1 MRAIKLDEA
10 VKIINAT
17 FAEAKRRNAYPLT
30 AVLLDAGG
38 RMKAALKQDGASL
51 LRFEVSYGKAYAAL
65 AMGRSSRMV
74 LQKAKEKPL
83 FMQTFL
89 DLADGPMFLEGGGQ
103 LIRDNNGEVMG
114 AIATTGDNNEVDDL
128 CAIAGIHS
136 AGFKTDDDFADADMR
151 RLNIKRGP
159 PIKDPQKPA
168 RAAAARTRVPRRSK
182 ALRSAARR

>member
-1 MRAIKLDEA
+1 MRAITLDEA
-10 VKIINAT
+10 IKIINAT

-103 LIRDNNGEVMG
+103 LIRDKNGEVMG
-114 AIATTGDNNEVDDL
+114 AIATTGDTNEVDDL

-136 AGFKTDDDFADADMR
+136 AGFKTDDDFSDADMR
-151 RLNIKRGP
+151 RLNIKRGA

-168 RAAAARTRVPRRSK
+168 RVAAARTRVPRRSR
-182 ALRSAARR
+182 ALRSPTRR

>member
-1 MRAIKLDEA
+1 MRAITLDEA

-17 FAEAKRRNAYPLT
+17 FAEARRRNAYPLT

-38 RMKAALKQDGASL
+38 RLKAALKQDGASL

-83 FMQTFL
+83 FMESFMK
-89 DLADGPMFLEGGGQ
+89 LADGPMFLEGGGQ
-103 LIRDNNGEVMG
+103 LIRDRNGEVIA
-114 AIATTGDNNEVDDL
+114 AIGVTGDTNEIDDL
-128 CAIAGIHS
+128 CAIAGIHA
-136 AGFKTDDDFADADMR
+136 AGFKTDDDFGEADMR

-159 PIKDPQKPA
+159 PVEDPDKIAKPTSPA
-168 RAAAARTRVPRRSK
+168 RLSRRAWK
-182 ALRSAARR
+182 